1 VDSLSL
7 PQLLKQDV
15 VVAAGLHKDIK
26 EKYFRI
32 GHMGVSVVEQ
42 SRGDI
47 DKIISSLKAVVTE
60 ALKSKKDSKL

>member
-1 VDSLSL
+1 MRSL
-7 PQLLKQDV
+7 PRLLKQDV

-32 GHMGVSVVEQ
+32 GHMGVTVVDP

-47 DKIISSLKAVVTE
+47 DKIISSLRAVVTE
-60 ALKSKKDSKL
+60 AVKSKGDSKL